1 MPVELF
7 PDDASAAAAAQRD
20 EWQEGV
26 GEEEAEDESEE
37 VRVVVDPGQE
47 AGEEEHGRHAHHLEE
62 RHLGVLEARP
72 LVDHLHHAARQQPE
86 VAAGGADLNKRI
98 QIWSMFSI
106 YAVTLLKTKN

>member
-7 PDDASAAAAAQRD
+7 PDDASAAAAAAQRD

-86 VAAGGADLNKRI
+86 VGAGGAN
-98 QIWSMFSI
+98 
-106 YAVTLLKTKN
+106 LKNILC